1 MLGVILTVI
10 GIAACLTGVFLIC
23 KSGDNTKKSWLGVL
37 LMIFS
42 TVPIDLGILQ
52 LIFHLF

>member
-1 MLGVILTVI
+1 MLGVILTVV
-10 GIAACLTGVFLIC
+10 GVIACVAGVFLIY
-23 KSGDNTKKSWLGVL
+23 KSDDNTKKSWLGVL